1 MNGLDKAV
9 ELVLKWTAQRQKDRA
24 EAKALLEALTKDC
37 HDAIQV
43 WQGYLNAPGAAGD
56 QWAVMSWIGPTRAK
70 QLHEIN
76 LAAKARVH
84 ALGQLAGPA
93 VGRFIDLEPDVIE
106 MGYGQLKPG
115 ETGMDAAK
123 TAIKTMEDRVR
134 QLHAQLN
141 RLRTAV
147 IAPDKKPAKSA
158 AAKPRPRHPR
168 RAALASATAP
178 GVALPPASMQSSIR
192 SAKSPGKK
200 PAAKQAARKV
210 VPKQSAKKAPKK
222 K

>member
-24 EAKALLEALTKDC
+24 EAKALLEALIQDGQ
-37 HDAIQV
+37 DAIQV
-43 WQGYLNAPGAAGD
+43 WQGFLNAPGAAGD
-56 QWAVMSWIGPTRAK
+56 QRAVMSWIGPTRAK

-123 TAIKTMEDRVR
+123 AAIKTMEDRVR
-134 QLHAQLN
+134 QLRVQLD
-141 RLRTAV
+141 RLRTT
-147 IAPDKKPAKSA
+147 
-158 AAKPRPRHPR
+158 
-168 RAALASATAP
+168 ATA
-178 GVALPPASMQSSIR
+178 
-192 SAKSPGKK
+192 PGKK
-200 PAAKQAARKV
+200 PAKPAARQVK
-210 VPKQSAKKAPKK
+210 PKKPAKKAPKK